1 MIEHDE
7 GMRWTDPRDGRR
19 YEVGLTGVNASKDP
33 RRRYESAKIH
43 FPGLSLHPYPH
54 RRPLTE
60 LDDEELACLLDECR
74 GG

>member
-7 GMRWTDPRDGRR
+7 GVSWTDPRDGRR
-19 YEVGLTGVNASKDP
+19 YEVGLTGVSGSEDP
-33 RRRYESAKIH
+33 VRRYESAKIH
-43 FPGLSLHPYPH
+43 FPGLNLHPYPYH
-54 RRPLTE
+54 RPLGE